1 VLTLVISFVLF
12 AHPVTW
18 KYGVGGLF
26 VVISLIATQELQRRK
41 GGDVQHVPPKDE
53 AAEMEPLSEDVE
65 LAPMPP
71 SNHEDEGEQ
80 SPQHQNKA

>member
-1 VLTLVISFVLF
+1 MLTLVISFVLF

-41 GGDVQHVPPKDE
+41 GGDVKHIPPKDE

-80 SPQHQNKA
+80 SPPPTKA